1 MKEIIQKFETLKQD
15 LNRKIQI
22 AQQKDQEPAN
32 ENSCN
37 KVLDSVE
44 NKTTTSGQPEDA
56 AGPYKISYSL
66 SLAEINNLK
75 FIFNQIRCIL
85 TRFGRILTY
94 INKINSGRKAY
105 LIKVEMQQQTRNPSS
120 QGNNGFLKLPPHVK
134 RIIEQQRKN
143 QGKPE
148 SSR

>member
-1 MKEIIQKFETLKQD
+1 MREIIQKFEALKQD

-22 AQQKDQEPAN
+22 AQQNEQEPSN

-37 KVLDSVE
+37 KISDSAE
-44 NKTTTSGQPEDA
+44 NKTATSGQPEDA
-56 AGPYKISYSL
+56 ASPNKMSYSL
-66 SLAEINNLK
+66 SSAEISNLK

-105 LIKVEMQQQTRNPSS
+105 LIKVEM
-120 QGNNGFLKLPPHVK
+120 
-134 RIIEQQRKN
+134 
-143 QGKPE
+143 
-148 SSR
+148 